1 MLRDRTDMN
10 RTRAAYLESAR
21 VAAGLVA
28 HPEVSARWDEPGASE
43 GMTVGAIA
51 AHLVSSGIEILIPY
65 LEAESPPG
73 TRVLE
78 PSRYFSGQSLDLEHE
93 GHREVRKKA
102 EVGARRGAAALATDA
117 SAAVSGLTV
126 RIGEQPEGRRIQV
139 LSAFDMTL
147 DGFLVTRMVE
157 LLAHTDDLAASVAV
171 ATPESTTR
179 RGDAVVSCL
188 SDVARRRHGDLAVLR
203 ASHSARAQHGRRLP
217 RFLVDA
223 DRHCDPPAR
232 ARDHVR

>member
-1 MLRDRTDMN
+1 
-10 RTRAAYLESAR
+10 
-21 VAAGLVA
+21 
-28 HPEVSARWDEPGASE
+28 
-43 GMTVGAIA
+43 MTVGAIA

-93 GHREVRKKA
+93 GHQEVRKKA
-102 EVGARRGAAALATDA
+102 EVGAGRGAVSLASDA

-147 DGFLVTRMVE
+147 DGFLITRMVE

-171 ATPESTTR
+171 ATPELPR
-179 RGDAVVSCL
+179 DAVDAVVSCL
-188 SDVARRRHGDLAVLR
+188 TDVARRRHGDLAVLR
-203 ASHSARAQHGRRLP
+203 TLARHERSTGGVFP
-217 RFLVDA
+217 VF
-223 DRHCDPPAR
+223 
-232 ARDHVR
+232 